1 VRIRA
6 RLTGPRDDEPLEGAG
21 TRMNEDDIALRNL
34 TYRRFVELREAPTA
48 AEIAA
53 VVGLDDAEFM
63 TGWERLIP

>member
-1 VRIRA
+1 
-6 RLTGPRDDEPLEGAG
+6 
-21 TRMNEDDIALRNL
+21 MNEDDIALRNL
-34 TYRRFVELREAPTA
+34 AYQRFVELRRAPA

>member
-1 VRIRA
+1 
-6 RLTGPRDDEPLEGAG
+6 
-21 TRMNEDDIALRNL
+21 MNEDDIALRNL
-34 TYRRFVELREAPTA
+34 TYQRFVELRRAPTAAA